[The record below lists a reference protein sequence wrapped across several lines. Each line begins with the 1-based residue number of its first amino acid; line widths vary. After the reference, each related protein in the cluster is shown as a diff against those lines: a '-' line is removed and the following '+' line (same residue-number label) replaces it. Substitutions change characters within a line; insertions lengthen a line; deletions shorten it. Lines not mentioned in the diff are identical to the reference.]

1 MSTATEAPSQFT
13 AGAIAKT
20 LGVSEAKVKK
30 AIAGLN
36 LEPVAKKG
44 VCNYY
49 GPAQVEQI
57 KAALG

>member
-1 MSTATEAPSQFT
+1 MSSPNETPSQFT

-30 AIAGLN
+30 AITTLS
-36 LEPVAKKG
+36 LEPVARKG